1 MKAYVI
7 TTYGFTLLFTLTLL
21 VHITRKE
28 NRYRGTYRYYV
39 NLVAATAL
47 LTFIEL
53 ISWLFEGL
61 SGSSAL
67 FMNYSFNAL
76 LYALSALPITMW
88 FIYSDY
94 RIYFSRKVLKKRRYF
109 YLAINLIMF
118 LFVIIN
124 IQYPFLFKLNTSNE
138 FVGLG
143 GTLLTMTIQL
153 VYLVVY
159 LISTFIKRNQLSRKF
174 VMNIFI
180 ALSLVIVASVI
191 KGATGLPTIWPTM
204 SFLCFFMFLHVE
216 RIEMAKDALTGLSLR
231 KQLES
236 RLIQLFKKEQNFSLI
251 MIDLDKF
258 KQIND
263 SFGHVRGDQ
272 VLKDFAEILIG
283 AIHKKDSAYR
293 YAGDEF
299 IILIENTNKKTIEKI
314 TDRIAIGLDAYHRM
328 HEDLKDLD
336 FSSGLLEFRPSET
349 TTLEEVIAKVDQAMY
364 EDKKQKNNP

>member
-1 MKAYVI
+1 MKAYI
-7 TTYGFTLLFTLTLL
+7 INTYGFTLLFTLTLL
-21 VHITRKE
+21 IHITRKE
-28 NRYRGTYRYYV
+28 NQYRGTYRYYV

-47 LTFIEL
+47 LTSIEL
-53 ISWLFEGL
+53 ISWLFDGL
-61 SGSSAL
+61 SGPLAL
-67 FMNYSFNAL
+67 YMNYSFNSL

-88 FIYSDY
+88 FVYSDY

-109 YLAINLIMF
+109 YFVINLLMI
-118 LFVIIN
+118 LLVIIN
-124 IQYPFLFKLNTSNE
+124 IEYPFLFKLNTSNE
-138 FVGLG
+138 FVGQG
-143 GTLLTMTIQL
+143 GTLLIMTIQL
-153 VYLVVY
+153 TYFIVYLV
-159 LISTFIKRNQLSRKF
+159 STLIKRKQLNSKF
-174 VMNIFI
+174 VMNVFI
-180 ALSLVIVASVI
+180 AFSLVIIASFI
-191 KGATGLPTIWPTM
+191 KGTIGLPTIWPTM

-231 KQLES
+231 KQLEA
-236 RLIQLFKKEQNFSLI
+236 RLVQLFKKEQNFTLI

-263 SFGHVRGDQ
+263 KFGHVKGDQ

-299 IILIENTNKKTIEKI
+299 IILIENTNKKAIEKI

-328 HEDLKDLD
+328 HEEFNDLD

-349 TTLEEVIAKVDQAMY
+349 TSLEEVIAKVDQAMY
-364 EDKKQKNNP
+364 EDKRQKNNL